1 MIRLASTAGGLKI
14 ALPIAGLG
22 NETGTVTDEGQ
33 LQQEFSSRWIKPKKS
48 LMPTP
53 VSAGTAVKARTVKEA
68 LLQIKNEAKN
78 MKDVDSS
85 VGDAGTQPGT
95 HSLTHLLTHSLIGL
109 LTHSLAYSLAY

>member
-85 VGDAGTQPGT
+85 VGDADTQPGT
-95 HSLTHLLTHSLIGL
+95 HSLTHTHSLIGL
-109 LTHSLAYSLAY
+109 LTHSLT